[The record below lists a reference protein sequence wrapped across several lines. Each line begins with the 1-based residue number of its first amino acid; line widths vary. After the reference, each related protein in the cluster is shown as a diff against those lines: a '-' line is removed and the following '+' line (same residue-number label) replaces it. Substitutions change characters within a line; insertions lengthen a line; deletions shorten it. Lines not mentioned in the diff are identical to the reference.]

1 MQIARQGSFDDLGT
15 PLSQVTFVVL
25 DVETTG
31 GSPADSS
38 LTEVAAARYRGG
50 ELLGTYQTFVRPDER
65 IPPFITA
72 LTGISDAMVA
82 DAPRVGQMLPSLVEF
97 VGGAVLV
104 GHNVRFDLSFID
116 HALLS
121 TGRERLAN
129 ATVDTLA
136 LARRLVR
143 DLVPNCKLGTLACN
157 LRLPHQPSH
166 RALTDVLATAD
177 LLHAMLE
184 RAGSFGILGL
194 EELLDLPRLV
204 GHPHAAKLR
213 LTTRLPHATGV
224 FWFTDAAGH
233 VLFVGMATDLR
244 KGVRS
249 LFSGERRPRVTR
261 LLHQLDAVHHRVC
274 PGTLTAEVLEGRL
287 LSAWSPPFNR
297 PGKRRRAGTRR
308 ADRQGNQQRVSGAAK
323 GSAEPRP
330 KGPSAY
336 GRGHRRRRASSGEEH
351 DGDPMAL
358 LAPLCRRLAEL
369 SRQQRFEEAASVRD
383 EAEGLRHVLARH
395 RQAESLRRA
404 GLVVLAID
412 GEGTVALDGGL
423 LVEGG
428 ETSGSELAPDSGWAA
443 PGDDGHGERAI
454 VAQWLMAHAGQV
466 RILEVE
472 SPLGMALPA
481 HRIPQLE
488 EVLRSQVEDS
498 GDPGLSNA
506 ERDGRSGRGGSDRAP
521 SAA

>member
-1 MQIARQGSFDDLGT
+1 MQIARQGSFDHLGT

-31 GSPADSS
+31 GSPANSS

-82 DAPRVGQMLPSLVEF
+82 DAPRVGEMLPSLLEF

-104 GHNVRFDLSFID
+104 GHNLRFDLSFID
-116 HALLS
+116 HALMS

-143 DLVPNCKLGTLACN
+143 DLVPNCKLGTLACS

-213 LTTRLPHATGV
+213 LTIRLPHATGV
-224 FWFTDAAGH
+224 YWFTDAAGH
-233 VLFVGMATDLR
+233 VLYVGTATDLR

-249 LFSGERRPRVTR
+249 LFSGEKRPKVSR
-261 LLHQLDAVHHRVC
+261 LLHQLDGVHHRVC
-274 PGTLTAEVLEGRL
+274 PGTLTAAVLEGRL

-297 PGKRRRAGTRR
+297 PGKRRRAGSRR
-308 ADRQGNQQRVSGAAK
+308 ADRQGNERIAT

-330 KGPSAY
+330 AGPSAHE
-336 GRGHRRRRASSGEEH
+336 RGHRRRRAPSGEEL
-351 DGDPMAL
+351 DADPMAL
-358 LAPLCRRLAEL
+358 LAPLCLRLAEL
-369 SRQQRFEEAASVRD
+369 SRLQRFEEAASVRD
-383 EAEGLRHVLARH
+383 EAEGLRHLLARH

-412 GEGTVALDGGL
+412 GEGTVVLDGGL
-423 LVEGG
+423 LVVSG

-443 PGDDGHGERAI
+443 PGDDGHGERSI
-454 VAQWLMAHAGQV
+454 VARWLMAHAELV

-472 SPLGMALPA
+472 SPLGMALSA
-481 HRIPQLE
+481 HPIPRLE
-488 EVLRSQVEDS
+488 EVLSIPAEDTA
-498 GDPGLSNA
+498 DPARSNA
-506 ERDGRSGRGGSDRAP
+506 ERDGRSGRGASDHAP

>member
-1 MQIARQGSFDDLGT
+1 
-15 PLSQVTFVVL
+15 
-25 DVETTG
+25 
-31 GSPADSS
+31 
-38 LTEVAAARYRGG
+38 
-50 ELLGTYQTFVRPDER
+50 
-65 IPPFITA
+65 
-72 LTGISDAMVA
+72 
-82 DAPRVGQMLPSLVEF
+82 
-97 VGGAVLV
+97 
-104 GHNVRFDLSFID
+104 
-116 HALLS
+116 
-121 TGRERLAN
+121 
-129 ATVDTLA
+129 VDTLA

-143 DLVPNCKLGTLACN
+143 DLVPNCKLGTLAFN

-177 LLHAMLE
+177 LLHALLE

-224 FWFTDAAGH
+224 YWLTDAAGH

-249 LFSGERRPRVTR
+249 LFSGEKRPRVSR

-274 PGTLTAEVLEGRL
+274 PGTLTAAVLEGRL

-297 PGKRRRAGTRR
+297 PVKRRRAGTRR
-308 ADRQGNQQRVSGAAK
+308 ANGQGNRQRVSGTAT
-323 GSAEPRP
+323 GWTEPRP
-330 KGPSAY
+330 EGPSADE
-336 GRGHRRRRASSGEEH
+336 RGHRRRRASSGEEH
-351 DGDPMAL
+351 DADPIAL
-358 LAPLCRRLAEL
+358 LAPLCHRLAEL
-369 SRQQRFEEAASVRD
+369 SRQQRFEEAGWVRD
-383 EAEGLRHVLARH
+383 EAEGMRHLLARH

-404 GLVVLAID
+404 GRVVLAID

-428 ETSGSELAPDSGWAA
+428 ETSGSGLVPDSGRAR
-443 PGDDGHGERAI
+443 PGDDRHGERTI
-454 VAQWLMAHAGQV
+454 VAQWLMAHAEQV

-472 SPLGMALPA
+472 SPVGMALPA
-481 HRIPQLE
+481 HRIPRLE
-488 EVLRSQVEDS
+488 EVLGSQAEDTPDRGRST
-498 GDPGLSNA
+498 A
-506 ERDGRSGRGGSDRAP
+506 ERGGGSGRRASDQAP